1 MGLLTGVEIK
11 QAAAAYCAES
21 IDDEHALEAIN
32 RAISQLADMALVYD
46 VLTVVDAAANTWCD
60 LPETLVNIV
69 HVEDSE
75 GSAYTG
81 YWQMGGK
88 IKFADA
94 GTYTVHYRRM
104 PQRLTGILGTPETH
118 PIFDDVIVTYV
129 IAWWKLMDDDEN
141 PDGLRHM
148 EMFRVQAKEAY
159 TMLRRKRTPS
169 AIRVIR

>member
-1 MGLLTGVEIK
+1 MGLLTGIQIK
-11 QAAAAYCAES
+11 EAAAAYCAEA
-21 IDDEHALEAIN
+21 IDDEQALEAIN

-46 VLTVVDAAANTWCD
+46 VLTVADVAANTWCD

-75 GSAYTG
+75 GRAYTG
-81 YWQMGGK
+81 YWQMGSK

-94 GTYTVHYRRM
+94 GTYNIHYRRM
-104 PQRLTGILGTPETH
+104 PRLLTGILDKPETH
-118 PIFDDVIVTYV
+118 PIFDDAIKSYV

-141 PDGLRHM
+141 PDGIRHM
-148 EMFRVQAKEAY
+148 QLFRTQAKEAY

-169 AIRVIR
+169 TIRVIR

>member
-1 MGLLTGVEIK
+1 MGLLTGLQIK
-11 QAAAAYCAES
+11 EAAAAYCAEA

-46 VLTVVDAAANTWCD
+46 VLTVADVAANIWCD
-60 LPETLVNIV
+60 LPETLVNIA

-75 GSAYTG
+75 GKAYTR
-81 YWQMGGK
+81 YWQMGSK

-94 GTYTVHYRRM
+94 GTYNIHYRRM
-104 PQRLTGILGTPETH
+104 PRLLTGILDKPETH
-118 PIFDDVIVTYV
+118 PIFDDAIKSYV

-141 PDGLRHM
+141 PDGIRHM
-148 EMFRVQAKEAY
+148 QLFRTQAKEAY

-169 AIRVIR
+169 TIRVIR

>member
-1 MGLLTGVEIK
+1 MGLLTGLQIK
-11 QAAAAYCAES
+11 EAAAAYCAEA

-46 VLTVVDAAANTWCD
+46 VLTVADVAANTWCD
-60 LPETLVNIV
+60 LPETLVNIA

-75 GSAYTG
+75 GNAYTR

-94 GTYTVHYRRM
+94 GTYNIHYRRM
-104 PQRLTGILGTPETH
+104 PRLLRGILDKPETH
-118 PIFDDVIVTYV
+118 PIFDDAIKSYV

-141 PDGLRHM
+141 PDGIRHM
-148 EMFRVQAKEAY
+148 QLLRTQAKEAY

-169 AIRVIR
+169 TIRVIR

>member
-1 MGLLTGVEIK
+1 MGLLTGIQIK
-11 QAAAAYCAES
+11 EAAAAYCAEA
-21 IDDEHALEAIN
+21 IDDEQALEAIN

-46 VLTVVDAAANTWCD
+46 VLTVADVAANTWCD
-60 LPETLVNIV
+60 LPETLVNIA

-75 GSAYTG
+75 GKAYTG
-81 YWQMGGK
+81 YWQMGSK

-94 GTYTVHYRRM
+94 GTYNIHYRRM
-104 PQRLTGILGTPETH
+104 PKLLTGILDKPETH
-118 PIFDDVIVTYV
+118 PIFDDAIKSYV

-141 PDGLRHM
+141 PDGIRHM
-148 EMFRVQAKEAY
+148 QLFRTQAKEAY